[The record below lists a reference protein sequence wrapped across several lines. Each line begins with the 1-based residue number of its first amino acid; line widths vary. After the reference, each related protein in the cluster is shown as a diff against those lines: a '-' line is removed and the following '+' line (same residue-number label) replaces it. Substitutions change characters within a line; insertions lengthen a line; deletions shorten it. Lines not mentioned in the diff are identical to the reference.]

1 MQDSFCRSHQSRFE
15 MKALVVGGSSGIGLS
30 IVLNLLDKAGCDG
43 VFVVDKAPFPAAY
56 TDKRVVY
63 IPCDLSMGDY
73 SCLKRAEDIQALY
86 ITAGFGHLK
95 YFQEMSEGYIQSSFS
110 VNAVAP
116 IQIIRHYYERMLSG
130 DDFHCAVMVSIA
142 GRLSSPLFSVYS
154 ATKAALSKFI
164 EAVNVELD
172 VQGSKNRIL
181 EVSPGSLKGTGFSG
195 GPSMPELT
203 AALADEII
211 SRASRHEELFIP
223 QYDEVFRDV
232 IARYEADAHKFGVDS
247 YWYKKK
253 RLDQ

>member
-1 MQDSFCRSHQSRFE
+1 

-30 IVLNLLDKAGCDG
+30 IVLNFLEKGECEG
-43 VFVVDKAPFPAAY
+43 IYVMDKAPFLEAY
-56 TDKRVVY
+56 ADKRVTY
-63 IPCDLSMGDY
+63 IPCDLSVGDY
-73 SCLKRAEDIQALY
+73 SRLKDIDDIQALY

-95 YFQEMSEGYIQSSFS
+95 FFQELSEEYVRNSFS

-116 IQIIRHYYERMLSG
+116 IQIIRHYYDRMLSSE
-130 DDFHCAVMVSIA
+130 DFHCAVMVSIA

-181 EVSPGSLKGTGFSG
+181 EVSPGSLKGTSFTG
-195 GPSMPELT
+195 GASQPEQT
-203 AALADEII
+203 AALAGEII
-211 SRASRHEELFIP
+211 RRAENHEELFIP
-223 QYDEVFRDV
+223 QYEEVFKGV
-232 IARYEADAHKFGVDS
+232 IARYESDAHKYGVES

-253 RLDQ
+253 RLEK

>member
-1 MQDSFCRSHQSRFE
+1 

-30 IVLNLLDKAGCDG
+30 IVLNLLGKGECEG
-43 VFVVDKAPFPAAY
+43 VYVVDKAPFPDTYAN
-56 TDKRVVY
+56 DRVTY
-63 IPCDLSMGDY
+63 IPCDLSKGDY
-73 SCLKRAEDIQALY
+73 SCLEEAEDIQALY

-95 YFQEMSEGYIQSSFS
+95 YFQELSEDYIQNSFS
-110 VNAVAP
+110 VNSVAP
-116 IQIIRHYYERMLSG
+116 IQIIRHYYGRMLSG
-130 DDFHCAVMVSIA
+130 EDFGCAVMVSIA

-195 GPSMPELT
+195 GPSQPELT
-203 AALADEII
+203 AALAEEII
-211 SRASRHEELFIP
+211 CRAAHHEELFIP
-223 QYDEVFRDV
+223 QYEDVFKGV
-232 IARYEADAHKFGVDS
+232 IARYEADAHQFGVDS

-253 RLDQ
+253 RMEK

>member
-1 MQDSFCRSHQSRFE
+1 

-30 IVLNLLDKAGCDG
+30 IVLNLLRKGECEG
-43 VFVVDKAPFPAAY
+43 VYVVDKAPFPDAY
-56 TDKRVVY
+56 ANDRVTY
-63 IPCDLSMGDY
+63 IPCDLSRGDY
-73 SCLKRAEDIQALY
+73 SCLEGAEDIQALY

-95 YFQEMSEGYIQSSFS
+95 FFQELSEAYIQGSFA

-116 IQIIRHYYERMLSG
+116 IQIIRHYYDRMLSG
-130 DDFHCAVMVSIA
+130 ESFSCAVMVSIA

-181 EVSPGSLKGTGFSG
+181 EVSPGSLKGTGFTG
-195 GPSMPELT
+195 GASQPELT

-211 SRASRHEELFIP
+211 RRSAQHEELFIP
-223 QYDEVFRDV
+223 QYEDVFKGV
-232 IARYEADAHKFGVDS
+232 IARYEADAHKYGVES

-253 RLDQ
+253 RMDK

>member
-1 MQDSFCRSHQSRFE
+1 

-30 IVLNLLDKAGCDG
+30 IVLDLLGKDGCEG
-43 VFVVDKAPFPAAY
+43 VYVVDKNPFPAEY
-56 TDKRVVY
+56 SCDRVTD
-63 IPCDLSMGDY
+63 IPCDLSQGDY
-73 SCLKRAEDIQALY
+73 SCLEGAGDIQALY

-95 YFQEMSEGYIQSSFS
+95 FFQELSEEYIQGSFS

-116 IQIIRHYYERMLSG
+116 IQIIRHYYDRMLAKE
-130 DDFHCAVMVSIA
+130 DFTCAVMVSIA

-172 VQGSKNRIL
+172 VQGSQNRIL
-181 EVSPGSLKGTGFSG
+181 EVSPGSLKGTGFTG
-195 GPSMPELT
+195 GASQPELT

-211 SRASRHEELFIP
+211 ARAGRHERLFIP
-223 QYDEVFRDV
+223 QYDEVFKGV
-232 IARYEADAHKFGVDS
+232 LARYEADAHKFGVES

-253 RLDQ
+253 RMEG

>member
-1 MQDSFCRSHQSRFE
+1 MR
-15 MKALVVGGSSGIGLS
+15 ALVVGGSSGIGLS
-30 IVLNLLDKAGCDG
+30 IVLSLVGREACDRVYVLDKA
-43 VFVVDKAPFPAAY
+43 AFPEAY
-56 TDKRVVY
+56 KSDRIVPTV
-63 IPCDLSMGDY
+63 CDLSLGDY
-73 SCLKRAEDIQALY
+73 SCLEAIDDIDTLY

-95 YFQEMSEGYIQSSFS
+95 YFQELSEGYIQSSFS

-116 IQIIRHYYERMLSG
+116 IQIIRHYYDRLLSEK
-130 DDFHCAVMVSIA
+130 DFTCGVMVSIA

-181 EVSPGSLKGTGFSG
+181 EVSPGSLKGTGFTG
-195 GPSMPELT
+195 GPSQPEMT

-211 SRASRHEELFIP
+211 RRAENHEELFIP
-223 QYDEVFRDV
+223 QYEEVFKGV
-232 IARYEADAHKFGVDS
+232 IARYEADAHKYGVES

-253 RLDQ
+253 RLEQK